1 MIIILRK
8 ILKIPKKCRLVP
20 SKFHEILRNS
30 ADFDKFSHRE
40 FDGFFIQIFS
50 QVWSKFKINGF
61 QEKRY

>member
-40 FDGFFIQIFS
+40 FDGIFHSNFFSGLVEI
-50 QVWSKFKINGF
+50 
-61 QEKRY
+61 